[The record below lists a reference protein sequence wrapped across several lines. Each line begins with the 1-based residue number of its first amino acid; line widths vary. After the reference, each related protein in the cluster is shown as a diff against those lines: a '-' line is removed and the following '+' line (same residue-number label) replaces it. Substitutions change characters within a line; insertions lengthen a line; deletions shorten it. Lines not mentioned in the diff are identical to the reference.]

1 MEPQR
6 ELRTFVA
13 LAATLAL
20 GADAVRGLVL
30 EPLGDFYSAQ
40 GPAAAACLAACWA
53 LLLAFRGA
61 VRRGVEFVLVEVI
74 SLVTMLLKRLEA
86 GLCRALPDGVV
97 KRTGAAALKF
107 LRSLL
112 TENSTVLSGIMLAF
126 LAVSVYL
133 PMGVFVTLKTGY
145 DLATAKEK
153 LDQKTLF
160 MPDDLASG
168 GPPTPEVFAVRS
180 NMFNSFISFNS
191 KLEKVKIDK
200 N

>member
-1 MEPQR
+1 MKPPR
-6 ELRTFVA
+6 EFRTFVA
-13 LAATLAL
+13 LAATMAL

-30 EPLGDFYSAQ
+30 EPLGDFYAAQ

-61 VRRGVEFVLVEVI
+61 VRRGIEVVLVEVI
-74 SLVTMLLKRLEA
+74 SQIAMLLKRLEA
-86 GLCRALPDGVV
+86 GLCRALPDGAV

-107 LRSLL
+107 LRFLL